1 MAFRNSL
8 ILMVPEAGIEPARRE
23 RRGILKAVSAV
34 NGATI
39 SLIYMA
45 FKSVRVTP
53 LFAFLGCIPP
63 SLRLDSHAPRFVNLA
78 LLGFK

>member
-1 MAFRNSL
+1 MTRNVLDVKKPRSVESTGFFELFRNTL
-8 ILMVPEAGIEPARRE
+8 EVLMVPEAGIEPARRE

-45 FKSVRVTP
+45 FKS
-53 LFAFLGCIPP
+53 L
-63 SLRLDSHAPRFVNLA
+63 
-78 LLGFK
+78 